1 MLQGGPK
8 ITAVI
13 NGVMGVARVISPPI
27 FWELLIAFLME
38 PTWEGPSPPGVLI
51 IPLVFQSYLVSR
63 Y

>member
-27 FWELLIAFLME
+27 FWELPYSFLD
-38 PTWEGPSPPGVLI
+38 GAHL
-51 IPLVFQSYLVSR
+51 
-63 Y
+63 

>member
-38 PTWEGPSPPGVLI
+38 PTWEGPSPPGVFNHSPSLPV
-51 IPLVFQSYLVSR
+51 IPCE
-63 Y
+63 